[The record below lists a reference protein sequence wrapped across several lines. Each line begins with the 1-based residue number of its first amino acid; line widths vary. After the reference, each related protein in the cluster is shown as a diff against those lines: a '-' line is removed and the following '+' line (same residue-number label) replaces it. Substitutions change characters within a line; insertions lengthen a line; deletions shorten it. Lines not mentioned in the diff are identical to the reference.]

1 MSTLFDNTSFDSPNT
16 NTTSSGS
23 SGISSSAASG
33 SQPQSDVPLA
43 QRLRPKSLNE
53 VIGQSHL
60 LAAGAPIRRFVEH
73 GHLPSLILHGEAGI
87 GKTTIAMLLADAVGR
102 PFYPLSAINTGV
114 KQLRE
119 VLDAGNKSGQGG
131 LDFASP
137 VVFID
142 EIHRFNKAQQDA
154 LLGAVE
160 SGDITLIGATTE
172 NPSFSVNNALLSR
185 CQVYRLEPL
194 DAQQIE
200 TLLER
205 AITTDIILSGLNIEL
220 TAASQIAKLA
230 HGDAR
235 KSLNLLEMAVQ
246 AADHSQSPLVIDD
259 ALLASVAQTTL
270 QRYDKDGDQHYDI
283 ISAMIKSVRGS
294 DPDAA
299 LYWMARMLVAGEP
312 PEFIARRL
320 VILASEDIGNAN
332 PNALLLADAALR
344 SVKMIGM
351 PEARIILGQVVVYLA
366 TSAKSNSTYLAINKA
381 MELAKKDQSPVPLH
395 LRNGVTGLMKAQG
408 YGQDYIYPHDYPHH
422 YYPQQYLPD
431 NLVGTQFYHYADN
444 QREQHSL
451 QFMQW
456 LQSQPNQ

>member
-1 MSTLFDNTSFDSPNT
+1 MSNNSP
-16 NTTSSGS
+16 
-23 SGISSSAASG
+23 I
-33 SQPQSDVPLA
+33 PYSDTPLA
-43 QRLRPKSLNE
+43 QRMRPKTLAE

-102 PFYPLSAINTGV
+102 PFHPLSAINTGV

-119 VLDAGNKSGQGG
+119 VLDAGGKSGQGG
-131 LDFASP
+131 LEFAAP

-185 CQVYRLEPL
+185 CQVYRLQPL
-194 DAQQIE
+194 NDEQVAE
-200 TLLER
+200 LLQR
-205 AITTDIILSGLNIEL
+205 AITEDKFLSKLDIEL
-220 TAASQIAKLA
+220 QATAQIAKLA

-235 KSLNLLEMAVQ
+235 KSLNLLELAVQ
-246 AADHSQSPLVIDD
+246 ASDHSKTIVIDET
-259 ALLASVAQTTL
+259 LLASVAQTAL

-381 MELAKKDQSPVPLH
+381 MQLAQKDQSPVPYH
-395 LRNGVTGLMKAQG
+395 LRNGVTQLMKSEG
-408 YGQDYIYPHDYPHH
+408 YGEGYIYPHDYPNH
-422 YYPQQYLPD
+422 YQPQQYLPD
-431 NLVGTQFYHYADN
+431 NLVGTQFYYYADN

-456 LQSQPNQ
+456 LGSQVTPSK

>member
-1 MSTLFDNTSFDSPNT
+1 MPPNFHADT
-16 NTTSSGS
+16 
-23 SGISSSAASG
+23 
-33 SQPQSDVPLA
+33 PLA
-43 QRLRPKSLNE
+43 QRMRPTTLDAI
-53 VIGQSHL
+53 IGQTHL
-60 LAAGAPIRRFVEH
+60 LAAGAPLRRLVEQ
-73 GHLPSLILHGEAGI
+73 GHLPSIILHGEAGI

-102 PFYPLSAINTGV
+102 PFHALSALNTGV

-119 VLDAGNKSGQGG
+119 VLDHKDS
-131 LDFASP
+131 LSFESP

-194 DAQQIE
+194 TSEQISAVLQRALSEDNVLKKLKIDLQAQDTI
-200 TLLER
+200 
-205 AITTDIILSGLNIEL
+205 
-220 TAASQIAKLA
+220 SQLA

-235 KSLNLLEMAVQ
+235 KALNVLELAVQ
-246 AADHSQSPLVIDD
+246 TADAQHSPLVIDNE
-259 ALLASVAQTTL
+259 LVGRVAQTAL
-270 QRYDKDGDQHYDI
+270 VRYDKDGEQHYDI

-299 LYWMARMLVAGEP
+299 LYWMARMLVGGEP
-312 PEFIARRL
+312 ADFIARRL

-344 SVKMIGM
+344 SVQSIGM

-366 TSAKSNSTYLAINKA
+366 TSAKSNSTYKAINAA
-381 MELAKKDQSPVPLH
+381 MALAEKDASPVPLH
-395 LRNGVTGLMKAQG
+395 LRNGVTKLMRTQG
-408 YGQDYIYPHDYPHH
+408 YGQGYAYPHDYPNH
-422 YYPQQYLPD
+422 YYPQTYLPD
-431 NLVGTQFYHYADN
+431 NLLGTSFYTFADN
-444 QREQHSL
+444 QREQHSK
-451 QFMQW
+451 QFIDW
-456 LQSQPNQ
+456 LKNQAASND